1 MAPRPSTADVQVAV
15 RVGAGSRRGDL
26 AAAYVVPHAWTDDGI
41 AVEGEGTGAH
51 LLLTAIAC
59 CVLNDVYR
67 EAREPGIGVD
77 GVRVEAVGGF
87 DSSTWA
93 TTTVAYDVT
102 VDTDA
107 SPQALAALLATV
119 DEVAEIPRAVRGSVA
134 VVRERGP
141 E

>member
-1 MAPRPSTADVQVAV
+1 MVPRPSTGDVQVAV
-15 RVGAGSRRGDL
+15 RVGAGSRRGEL
-26 AAAYVVPHAWTDDGI
+26 AASYVVPHAWSDGGI

-67 EAREPGIGVD
+67 EAREPGITVA

-93 TTTVAYDVT
+93 TTTVAYDVD
-102 VDTDA
+102 VDSDA
-107 SPQALAALLATV
+107 SPQALTALLASV
-119 DEVAEIPRAVRGSVA
+119 EEVAEIPRVVRGSVA
-134 VVRERGP
+134 VVREGGP
-141 E
+141 A